1 MKTILSTVLAIVCAT
16 GWVTAAD
23 KSGPADRLSV
33 EDIEDIILGKLMR
46 PIHPHFG
53 AANWD
58 ILDYPQPPGGPL
70 KLANACKPSRPTAK
84 SMTNMPRGA
93 WSSWPY

>member
-58 ILDYPQPPGGPL
+58 ILDYPQPPGGQGDCTINQFP
-70 KLANACKPSRPTAK
+70 NSTCCR
-84 SMTNMPRGA
+84 
-93 WSSWPY
+93 